1 MILGSSQVLMLLVFR
16 KGSLIESSYWGCFSH
31 VTIAESLQPSLWVAL
46 INVGLER
53 KGRGDFGLKSVLGIC
68 LETKGKTVARVELV
82 LAGELLCLKGDFLVV
97 LVSKSVREEPTWK
110 AGSGAGS

>member
-1 MILGSSQVLMLLVFR
+1 MGCINQCRPR
-16 KGSLIESSYWGCFSH
+16 K
-31 VTIAESLQPSLWVAL
+31 
-46 INVGLER
+46 
-53 KGRGDFGLKSVLGIC
+53 KGEGDFGSNSVLGIF

-82 LAGELLCLKGDFLVV
+82 LAGGLLCLKGDCLVV